1 MRSLA
6 LIFAVLAGS
15 AFARTVV
22 VPPQPMSPY
31 ADTEVSTNIPFS
43 VSSEHA
49 REIEMRNY
57 QPFYVKVEA
66 GPAPCMALKGQQK
79 TPATTC
85 PRWSLWEKL

>member
-1 MRSLA
+1 
-6 LIFAVLAGS
+6 
-15 AFARTVV
+15 
-22 VPPQPMSPY
+22 
-31 ADTEVSTNIPFS
+31 
-43 VSSEHA
+43 
-49 REIEMRNY
+49 MRNY